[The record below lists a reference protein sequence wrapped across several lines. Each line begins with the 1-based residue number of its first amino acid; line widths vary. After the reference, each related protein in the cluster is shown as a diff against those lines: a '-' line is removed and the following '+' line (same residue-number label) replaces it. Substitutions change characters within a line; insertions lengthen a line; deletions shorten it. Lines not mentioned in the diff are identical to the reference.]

1 MKMLTVVM
9 GLFVI
14 GLLSSVPASFSQS
27 TEETT
32 TTSIND
38 EISLETTITTM
49 SVPKDNTL
57 PWGSVHGMI
66 ADPAERYPVIIQ
78 FFKESEPLHV
88 AQVDVKGDGSYEYKF
103 RVRTVDDGKVT
114 NIFEGDYEVRIFKV
128 INTPQNNLDLV

>member
-1 MKMLTVVM
+1 MKMMTVVI

-14 GLLSSVPASFSQS
+14 GLLSSIPTSFSQS
-27 TEETT
+27 TEVTT
-32 TTSIND
+32 ITSIND

-49 SVPKDNTL
+49 SIPIDNTL

-78 FFKESEPLHV
+78 FFKGEDPIHV

-103 RVRTVDDGKVT
+103 RVRSVDDGKVT

-128 INTPQNNLDLV
+128 INTPQNNLDSI

>member
-1 MKMLTVVM
+1 MMTVVI

-14 GLLSSVPASFSQS
+14 GLLSSIPTSFSQS
-27 TEETT
+27 TEVTT
-32 TTSIND
+32 ITSIND

-49 SVPKDNTL
+49 SIPIDNTL

-66 ADPAERYPVIIQ
+66 VDPAERYPVIIK
-78 FFKESEPLHV
+78 FFKGEDTIHV

-103 RVRTVDDGKVT
+103 RVRSVDDGKVT

-128 INTPQNNLDLV
+128 INTPKNNLDSI